1 MTKFRKF
8 TAFAILIAN
17 ACYTAVPLTTD
28 RPPQGTVL
36 IVSLTDTGS
45 AQMASVL
52 GPKSVGLSGK
62 YLGES
67 GDSLLLGV
75 ASVTQQSGNEAFWQG
90 ERVGVPH
97 SIIATVRERK
107 ASTAKSALIVGAL
120 VAVLVGITSLVSS
133 GNPGQQGR
141 VPPVTK

>member
-8 TAFAILIAN
+8 TALVVLVAN
-17 ACYTAVPLTTD
+17 ACYTAVPLTTE

-36 IVSLTDTGS
+36 IVSLTDAGS

-52 GPKSVGLSGK
+52 GPKSSGLSGK

-75 ASVTQQSGNEAFWQG
+75 ASVLQQSGNESFWQG

-97 SIIATVRERK
+97 SLIATLRERK
-107 ASTAKSALIVGAL
+107 ASVTKSALIVGAL
-120 VAVLVGITSLVSS
+120 VAVLVGITSVVSS
-133 GNPGQQGR
+133 GNPGQQGS
-141 VPPVTK
+141 PTPKGQ